1 MQRRDLLRLIGTV
14 AAVPVFSGWTSEE
27 LWGLAEASHLRTGS
41 YRGILDPHQLET
53 VATIGEI
60 ILPKTDTPGAR
71 DVGCAEF
78 IDLLMTEW
86 YDEKE
91 RVEFVAGL
99 GALDASAG
107 MHGAKDFL
115 SLSSPLQ
122 KARVGSLD
130 AAEKPV
136 PGSAEAAYRTIK
148 QLTVFA
154 YFTSRPVQ
162 RDVLKAN
169 IWPNRYDG
177 CIPAAGVEP

>member
-1 MQRRDLLRLIGTV
+1 MQRRDLLRLIGT
-14 AAVPVFSGWTSEE
+14 AAAIPVFSGWTSEE
-27 LWGLAEASHLRTGS
+27 LWGLAEASHLRTGT

-71 DVGCAEF
+71 DVACAEF

-91 RVEFVAGL
+91 RGEFIAGL
-99 GALDASAG
+99 LALDQSAS

-115 SLSSPLQ
+115 SLPPALQ
-122 KARVGSLD
+122 QARVGSLD
-130 AAEKPV
+130 MAEKPA
-136 PGSAEAAYRTIK
+136 PGTAEAAYRTIK

-162 RDVLKAN
+162 RDVLKVN

-177 CIPAAGVEP
+177 CIPA